1 MLILLLTWNGAKNEL
16 SYLRLNYLYFQI
28 SEKIRNIFFIPY
40 QSCYMKISNYYKLSG
55 IFIVMFDNSTVQQ
68 SIKFSFRISADATCT

>member
-1 MLILLLTWNGAKNEL
+1 MLVLLLTWNGAKNEL

-28 SEKIRNIFFIPY
+28 SEKIRNIFFITY

-55 IFIVMFDNSTVQQ
+55 IFILMFDNSTVQQ
-68 SIKFSFRISADATCT
+68 SIISFRLE